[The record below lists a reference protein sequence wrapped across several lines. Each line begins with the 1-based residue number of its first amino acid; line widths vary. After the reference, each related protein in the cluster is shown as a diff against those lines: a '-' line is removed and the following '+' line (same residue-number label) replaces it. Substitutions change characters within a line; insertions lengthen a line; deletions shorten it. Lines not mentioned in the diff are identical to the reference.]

1 MDSQKL
7 NNWLSVIANFGVLVG
22 ILILVVEIR
31 QNSELMRVQ
40 IEQQR
45 SDAYVAWQ
53 REIASGDHV
62 ATLFAKI
69 TALLDEVDPSEIFE
83 HEGFSPEERERLAS
97 VALARFYD
105 YENLFAQ
112 YQRGFISES
121 YWQERVTEG
130 IREWAPLWMA
140 ASPPDGPSARS
151 EFKIEVR
158 RILGDSD

>member
-1 MDSQKL
+1 MDPQKL
-7 NNWLSVIANFGVLVG
+7 NNWLSVIANFGVLIG
-22 ILILVVEIR
+22 ILILVVEIS

-62 ATLFAKI
+62 APLFAKF
-69 TALLDEVDPSEIFE
+69 TALQDKVDPSEFFE
-83 HEGFSPEERERLAS
+83 HEDFSPEERERIAA
-97 VALARFYD
+97 VAHARFYD

-112 YQRGFISES
+112 YQRGFISET
-121 YWQERVTEG
+121 YWHERITGG
-130 IREWAPLWMA
+130 IQDWAPIWMA
-140 ASPPDGPSARS
+140 VSPPDGPGARS
-151 EFKIEVR
+151 EFKTEVQ